1 MPTLTLEIPRAFCD
15 RIRQPP
21 DDSAVVWRYMNLH
34 KFVWMISK
42 KQLWFTPISLF
53 EDEFEGRVPPPM
65 LERARVYFE
74 RRGQLESHFPNH
86 RRQLEQVRHHFYVSC
101 WHIGEVESLEMWRNY
116 CGSRDGIAQDHL
128 RRIAAFASGLSGR
141 SRPIHRT

>member
-1 MPTLTLEIPRAFCD
+1 VPALTLEIPRAFCD

-65 LERARVYFE
+65 LERAEFILN
-74 RRGQLESHFPNH
+74 GAANSKAIFPTTVVNWS
-86 RRQLEQVRHHFYVSC
+86 R
-101 WHIGEVESLEMWRNY
+101 
-116 CGSRDGIAQDHL
+116 CGTT
-128 RRIAAFASGLSGR
+128 F
-141 SRPIHRT
+141 T

>member
-1 MPTLTLEIPRAFCD
+1 MPALTLEIPPGFCD

-21 DDSAVVWRYMNLH
+21 DDSAVVWRSLNLH

-65 LERARVYFE
+65 LERARVYF
-74 RRGQLESHFPNH
+74 
-86 RRQLEQVRHHFYVSC
+86 
-101 WHIGEVESLEMWRNY
+101 
-116 CGSRDGIAQDHL
+116 
-128 RRIAAFASGLSGR
+128 
-141 SRPIHRT
+141 